1 MATKRFSLH
10 TEPHVA
16 EIGDDLVLEFQPE
29 VDGDAFLDSYE
40 QLKDR
45 YSGLQLGGGN
55 DLALLQT
62 SDLREA
68 IGAVRD
74 FLASLMLPE
83 SAARFAD
90 VKLPNR
96 IVMQL
101 LEWAMEI
108 YGGNDGS
115 RPPTSS
121 PASSTTSPRG
131 GTPGTASSRS
141 RGSTRARG
149 R

>member
-16 EIGDDLVLEFQPE
+16 EIGDELAFEFRPE
-29 VDGDAFLDSYE
+29 VDGDEFLDAYDA
-40 QLKDR
+40 LKER
-45 YSGLQLGGGN
+45 YSGLQLAGG
-55 DLALLQT
+55 DLGSIET

-68 IGAVRD
+68 IGAVRA
-74 FLASLMLPE
+74 FLGSLMLPG
-83 SAARFAD
+83 SVARFESTP
-90 VKLPNR
+90 LPNR

-108 YGGNDGS
+108 YGGNDGQ

-121 PASSTTSPRG
+121 PASATTSPRA
-131 GTPGTASSRS
+131 GTPGTGSSRS
-141 RGSTRARG
+141 RASTPVRG

>member
-16 EIGDDLVLEFQPE
+16 EIGDELAFEFQPE
-29 VDGDAFLDSYE
+29 VDGDQFLDAYDA
-40 QLKDR
+40 LKER
-45 YSGLQLGGGN
+45 YSGLQLGDGN
-55 DLALLQT
+55 DLAQIQT
-62 SDLREA
+62 ADLREA

-74 FLASLMLPE
+74 FLASLMLPQ
-83 SAARFAD
+83 SAAEFATA
-90 VKLPNR
+90 KLPNR
-96 IVMQL
+96 VVMQL

-108 YGGNDGS
+108 YGGNDGQ

-121 PASSTTSPRG
+121 PASAITSPRA
-131 GTPGTASSRS
+131 GTPGMGSSHS

>member
-16 EIGDDLVLEFQPE
+16 EIGDELAFEFRPE
-29 VDGDAFLDSYE
+29 VDGDEFLDAYDA
-40 QLKDR
+40 LKER
-45 YSGLQLGGGN
+45 YGGLQLGATN
-55 DLALLQT
+55 DLNAIQT

-68 IGAVRD
+68 IAAVRA
-74 FLASLMLPE
+74 FLATLMMPD
-83 SAARFAD
+83 SATSFETT
-90 VKLPNR
+90 KLPNR
-96 IVMQL
+96 IIMQL
-101 LEWAMEI
+101 LEWAMEV
-108 YGGNDGS
+108 YGGD

-121 PASSTTSPRG
+121 GGSSTTSPPA
-131 GTPGTASSRS
+131 GTPGTGSSRS